1 MCRVLVDTFGVVHVQ
16 RTSSNLL
23 EPQHCRDT
31 KVCRDFSPEVSVIRL
46 YGTFSTYIFT
56 EETRCAGCSYTS
68 SGWFKRLEPP
78 RTFSNHMTTEQ
89 AERVVVFPRRLG
101 RFDCT
106 EPSLATSLQG
116 KQGVQGA
123 RARVQGG
130 SRTSNLL
137 ELSRT
142 TASQREQGV

>member
-1 MCRVLVDTFGVVHVQ
+1 M
-16 RTSSNLL
+16 
-23 EPQHCRDT
+23 
-31 KVCRDFSPEVSVIRL
+31 RL
-46 YGTFSTYIFT
+46 YRTVSTCIFT

-68 SGWFKRLEPP
+68 SGWFKHIEPP
-78 RTFSNHMTTEQ
+78 RTFSNHMTTEL
-89 AERVVVFPRRLG
+89 AGRVEVFPRRLG
-101 RFDCT
+101 RFYCT

-116 KQGVQGA
+116 KQCVQGA
-123 RARVQGG
+123 RARVRGG